1 MSAKYFAL
9 IYSILISG
17 LILIMSY
24 MCIHLYQTNKV
35 YRRFRPIPKSREAI
49 LLAQHPTLRKLSHL
63 L

>member
-9 IYSILISG
+9 IYSIWISC

-24 MCIHLYQTNKV
+24 MCIHLYQTNKI
-35 YRRFRPIPKSREAI
+35 YRRFRPMSKSREAI
-49 LLAQHPTLRKLSHL
+49 LLSQHPTLQKLAHL